1 MPIFPSDSLYQLIKD
16 SVPELIAALKND
28 SDSSVRLSAAQALGK
43 MVADAKLVVPDLVKA
58 LQNDSDSSVRH
69 NASQA
74 LVSIALNLQEQATTL
89 SPAELDQLISDL
101 SPALKSIQSAN
112 PRLSNAD
119 ISALR
124 LSLNALQA
132 QKNAHFSNWIRQNKW
147 LAGGLFYLV
156 FFPSLWSMLFWLR
169 PRWLVAINDAL
180 KPYEFKLPDS
190 LGGAPVKIRDLTFFS
205 LFSDR
210 PRVLDAWV
218 NAHISTVREEFKTLE
233 TVQERRTY
241 ISIPV
246 ILDGNTLPDLTSE
259 SLRPLFDRQRACL
272 LIVGEGGSGKTSI
285 ACQIALWAIQET
297 PEHRLAPHLTIPIL
311 IEEELTPQLTA
322 TPHPLRETIR
332 RQLQD
337 LTREGEP
344 ISDELL
350 ANLLKHRRILVIL
363 DHISEMS
370 EATRQ
375 QIQQESL
382 DINALV
388 ITSRLKEPLNRTTQC
403 PIEPLR
409 IAGNRL
415 SSFMEAY
422 LNQRGKRGLFT
433 DKEFFNACIQLS
445 DMVGTRDITVLLA
458 KLYAEQLIS
467 AKEGYQSADLPENIP
482 DLMLSY
488 LNELNRDVTEDK
500 LADRTLHQDA
510 KAIAWECL
518 KERYRPASAHIKD
531 AIAALP
537 APDADQRLH
546 YLESKLRLLQTVGVG
561 KENLR
566 FALDPVAEY
575 LAGLYL
581 VDLYKTD
588 SQKWQDFFKTADA
601 QSGAPDA
608 IKGFLLAVRDCYLA
622 KIPGAKDSDFVPKA
636 IGDRTMTPSAPPQA
650 VAQPVSP

>member
-1 MPIFPSDSLYQLIKD
+1 
-16 SVPELIAALKND
+16 V
-28 SDSSVRLSAAQALGK
+28 
-43 MVADAKLVVPDLVKA
+43 DAKAAVPDLVKA
-58 LQNDSDSSVRH
+58 LQHDSVSFVRRS
-69 NASQA
+69 AAWA
-74 LVSIALNLQEQATTL
+74 LVSIALSLQEQAKTL
-89 SPAELDQLISDL
+89 SSADLDRAISDL
-101 SPALKSIQSAN
+101 SAALKIIESDKKVE
-112 PRLSNAD
+112 LSNAN

-124 LSLNALQA
+124 LSLSALQA
-132 QKNAHFSNWIRQNKW
+132 QKNAHFSNLIRQNKV

-169 PRWLVAINDAL
+169 PRWLVPINDAL
-180 KPYEFKLPDS
+180 KHNEFKLPDS
-190 LGGAPVKIRDLTFFS
+190 LGGVPVNFRVLTFLS
-205 LFSDR
+205 LFYDR

-218 NAHISTVREEFKTLE
+218 TAHISTVREEFKTIE

-241 ISIPV
+241 INIPV

-285 ACQIALWAIQET
+285 ACQIALWAIEET
-297 PEHRLAPHLTIPIL
+297 PQHRLAPHLTIPIL
-311 IEEELTPQLTA
+311 IEEELTPRLTA

-388 ITSRLKEPLNRTTQC
+388 ITSRLEEPLNRTTQC
-403 PIEPLR
+403 RIQPLR

-531 AIAALP
+531 AIAALKI
-537 APDADQRLH
+537 PDADQRLH
-546 YLESKLRLLQTVGVG
+546 YLESKLRLLQIVGVG

-636 IGDRTMTPSAPPQA
+636 IGDRTMPPSAPPQA

>member
-1 MPIFPSDSLYQLIKD
+1 VRRSS
-16 SVPELIAALKND
+16 AL
-28 SDSSVRLSAAQALGK
+28 AL
-43 MVADAKLVVPDLVKA
+43 VALALT
-58 LQNDSDSSVRH
+58 LQN
-69 NASQA
+69 
-74 LVSIALNLQEQATTL
+74 QATTL
-89 SPAELDQLISDL
+89 SPAELDRVISDL
-101 SPALKSIQSAN
+101 AGALKIIQAAN
-112 PRLSNAD
+112 PGLTNGDIYTLS
-119 ISALR
+119 
-124 LSLNALQA
+124 LSLNMIQA
-132 QKNAHFSNWIRQNKW
+132 EKNAHLYNLIRQNKW
-147 LAGGLFYLV
+147 LAGTLLYLV
-156 FFPSLWSMLFWLR
+156 FFPYLWWILFRLR
-169 PRWLVAINDAL
+169 PRWLVPINDAL

-205 LFSDR
+205 LFYDR

-337 LTREGEP
+337 LTGKAEP

-388 ITSRLKEPLNRTTQC
+388 ITSRLEEPLNRTTQC

-588 SQKWQDFFKTADA
+588 SQQWQDFFKTADA

-636 IGDRTMTPSAPPQA
+636 IGDRTMPPSAPPQA

>member
-1 MPIFPSDSLYQLIKD
+1 MDLS
-16 SVPELIAALKND
+16 AALK
-28 SDSSVRLSAAQALGK
+28 
-43 MVADAKLVVPDLVKA
+43 
-58 LQNDSDSSVRH
+58 
-69 NASQA
+69 
-74 LVSIALNLQEQATTL
+74 I
-89 SPAELDQLISDL
+89 
-101 SPALKSIQSAN
+101 IQWAN
-112 PRLSNAD
+112 PALSNAD
-119 ISALR
+119 ISTLR

-132 QKNAHFSNWIRQNKW
+132 QKNAHFSNWSRQNKW

-156 FFPSLWSMLFWLR
+156 FFPSLWSMLFCLR
-169 PRWLVAINDAL
+169 PRWLVPINDAL
-180 KPYEFKLPDS
+180 KPYEFKLPES
-190 LGGAPVKIRDLTFFS
+190 WGGAPVKIRDLTFFS
-205 LFSDR
+205 LFYDR

-218 NAHISTVREEFKTLE
+218 TAHISTVREEFKTLE

-297 PEHRLAPHLTIPIL
+297 PQHRLAPHLTIPIL
-311 IEEELTPQLTA
+311 IEEELTPRLTA

-337 LTREGEP
+337 LTGKAEP

-388 ITSRLKEPLNRTTQC
+388 ITSRLEEPLNRTTQC
-403 PIEPLR
+403 RIQPLR

-458 KLYAEQLIS
+458 KLYSEQLIS

-518 KERYRPASAHIKD
+518 KERYRPASVHIKD
-531 AIAALP
+531 AIAALKI
-537 APDADQRLH
+537 PDADQRLH

-588 SQKWQDFFKTADA
+588 SQQWQDFFKTADA

-622 KIPGAKDSDFVPKA
+622 TIPGAKDSDFVPKE
-636 IGDRTMTPSAPPQA
+636 IGDRTMPPSAPPPA
-650 VAQPVSP
+650 VAQAVSP